1 MERTLI
7 APGVH
12 LSCDP
17 AEKFNRCRIT
27 LHLRFPARRESATD
41 AAVLERGYADCPD
54 MTLLTKKL
62 AKLYGADLTVDARPM
77 GCNHNLCVSVTGIKD
92 RFALEGEPLTREYAS
107 IALGAAFHPA
117 FVGGVFDPQA
127 VEIEKQMLKKALED
141 EVNDKRIYCL
151 RQANREFFGDSP
163 AAVRQEGYLEEV
175 DGLTPEQL
183 TAAYRE
189 MLRPASIELI
199 VLGCDDAQTAAI
211 RDALLAE
218 LTAID
223 RAPLPLVENMATPR
237 QEPVHKTETFDMVQ
251 AKLCML
257 FTTGG
262 ESDPPSV
269 SILRVAM
276 SVLGGSATS
285 RLFRNVREKQ
295 SLCYYCGS
303 AAQRSTGVMMIDSG
317 VEPGKEQQA
326 EAAILAELEGLKNG
340 PITQEEMDD
349 CRRGLLSSMDALSD
363 SLAALE
369 GWYYGQITRGE
380 PLYPPEYGKVLTGA
394 VTLDEVR
401 QALQSY
407 SYSVCYDVTAK
418 PGTAGKG
425 GAEDV

>member
-1 MERTLI
+1 MKRALCLLLICLFCTGCSALPPEERAFCVVLLVDGGAQECTVRVRIPTYQQNGGYQTLSATGATLTDALRTL
-7 APGVH
+7 
-12 LSCDP
+12 
-17 AEKFNRCRIT
+17 
-27 LHLRFPARRESATD
+27 ESA
-41 AAVLERGYADCPD
+41 A
-54 MTLLTKKL
+54 
-62 AKLYGADLTVDARPM
+62 PM
-77 GCNHNLCVSVTGIKD
+77 RLHWG
-92 RFALEGEPLTREYAS
+92 
-107 IALGAAFHPA
+107 
-117 FVGGVFDPQA
+117 Q
-127 VEIEKQMLKKALED
+127 
-141 EVNDKRIYCL
+141 L
-151 RQANREFFGDSP
+151 R
-163 AAVRQEGYLEEV
+163 
-175 DGLTPEQL
+175 
-183 TAAYRE
+183 
-189 MLRPASIELI
+189 LI
-199 VLGCDDAQTAAI
+199 VLSRAWAAEIPIVRTISDLSGVENLRLHASVAVTEEDTTA
-211 RDALLAE
+211 LAE
-218 LTAID
+218 KLVPENGTRLSKSIDVMVQGVDEARVADLLLRKLESIRRDPQPFALPMAMPRTPLRHFKEEIPGLT
-223 RAPLPLVENMATPR
+223 
-237 QEPVHKTETFDMVQ
+237 Q